1 MSKLKYSTDDFIS
14 SAKSVHGNNY
24 DYTYSNY
31 LGTDAK
37 VSILCLVHG
46 IFEQTPYNHL
56 SGKGCSKCGKEQMV
70 LTKHL
75 NGDCCHPC
83 ELSLYEQYRRGV
95 WICTNENWK
104 KYTNIINPHNLIRG
118 KDYHLDHMYSIQRG
132 FLDNIPPNIIGHY
145 TNLQVITSTNN
156 LTKNNKCSKILEQVY
171 RDYDIANES

>member
-56 SGKGCSKCGKEQMV
+56 
-70 LTKHL
+70 
-75 NGDCCHPC
+75 
-83 ELSLYEQYRRGV
+83 RGG
-95 WICTNENWK
+95 N
-104 KYTNIINPHNLIRG
+104 
-118 KDYHLDHMYSIQRG
+118 
-132 FLDNIPPNIIGHY
+132 
-145 TNLQVITSTNN
+145 
-156 LTKNNKCSKILEQVY
+156 
-171 RDYDIANES
+171 